1 MPEPIVDGKLKFHT
15 PLAPHQVRPL
25 PRILSEADLEDFR
38 SRLCDAAE
46 HMFAERGPE
55 AVTIRELAAAV
66 GVSPMTPYRYFKDK
80 DAILAAVRARAF
92 DRHADTLEAAYAAY
106 ADNPAA
112 RPAALAQAYIQF
124 ALDHPE
130 AYKLMFDVHQPS
142 AGDYPDLV
150 RAGERS
156 RRTMSLQ
163 LRTRDGADVSLPREE
178 ADFIAHMYWA
188 ALHGPLMLHM
198 SGMLPSQIS
207 PAALIGA
214 LMTNLDKAIRGGAKG
229 KPL

>member
-1 MPEPIVDGKLKFHT
+1 
-15 PLAPHQVRPL
+15 L
-25 PRILSEADLEDFR
+25 PRILSDADVEDFR
-38 SRLCDAAE
+38 ARLCDAAE
-46 HMFAERGPE
+46 LMFAERGPE

-92 DRHADTLEAAYAAY
+92 DRHASLLEAAYAAH

-150 RAGERS
+150 RAGQRS
-156 RRTMSLQ
+156 RRTMTLQ
-163 LRTRDGADVSLPREE
+163 MERAESEGAAIPQDE

-188 ALHGPLMLHM
+188 ALHGPLMLQM

-207 PAALIGA
+207 ASALIGA
-214 LMTNLDKAIRGGAKG
+214 LMANLDRS
-229 KPL
+229 LRERVSQSL

>member
-1 MPEPIVDGKLKFHT
+1 M
-15 PLAPHQVRPL
+15 
-25 PRILSEADLEDFR
+25 PRILSDADVADFR
-38 SRLCDAAE
+38 ARMCDAAE

-55 AVTIRELAAAV
+55 AVTIRELAAAI

-92 DRHADTLEAAYAAY
+92 DRHADLLEAAYDAY

-124 ALDHPE
+124 ALNHPE

-142 AGDYPDLV
+142 AGNYPDLV

-163 LRTRDGADVSLPREE
+163 METAEGDGVALSESE

-198 SGMLPSQIS
+198 SGMLPAKIS
-207 PAALIGA
+207 TSALIAALISS
-214 LMTNLDKAIRGGAKG
+214 LDKALRGAAR
-229 KPL
+229 PDWAPPAA

>member
-1 MPEPIVDGKLKFHT
+1 
-15 PLAPHQVRPL
+15 L
-25 PRILSEADLEDFR
+25 PRILSDADLQDFR
-38 SRLCDAAE
+38 ARLCDAAE

-92 DRHADTLEAAYAAY
+92 DRHADLLEAAYAAH
-106 ADNPAA
+106 ADDPAA
-112 RPAALAQAYIQF
+112 RPAALAQAYVQF

-163 LRTRDGADVSLPREE
+163 METQEGGHGTLPKAE

-198 SGMLPSQIS
+198 SGMLPNKIS
-207 PAALIGA
+207 PSALIGA
-214 LMTNLDKAIRGGAKG
+214 LVSNLDMALRGAARPHWS
-229 KPL
+229 KPAS

>member
-1 MPEPIVDGKLKFHT
+1 M
-15 PLAPHQVRPL
+15 
-25 PRILSEADLEDFR
+25 PRILSDADLEDFR
-38 SRLCDAAE
+38 TRLCDAAE

-92 DRHADTLEAAYAAY
+92 DRHADLLEAAYAAH
-106 ADNPAA
+106 ADDPAA
-112 RPAALAQAYIQF
+112 RPAALAEAYIQF

-142 AGDYPDLV
+142 AGDYSDLV

-163 LRTRDGADVSLPREE
+163 MDAAEGDHIARPQAE

-198 SGMLPSQIS
+198 SGMLPPQIS
-207 PAALIGA
+207 PSALIGA
-214 LMTNLDKAIRGGAKG
+214 LVSNLNKALRQKAET
-229 KPL
+229 

>member
-1 MPEPIVDGKLKFHT
+1 
-15 PLAPHQVRPL
+15 L
-25 PRILSEADLEDFR
+25 PRILSDEDVQDFR
-38 SRLCDAAE
+38 ARLCDAAE

-92 DRHADTLEAAYAAY
+92 DRHADALEAAYAAS
-106 ADNPAA
+106 DPAA
-112 RPAALAQAYIQF
+112 RPAAVAQAYIRF
-124 ALDHPE
+124 AEASPE
-130 AYKLMFDVHQPS
+130 AYKLMFDVNQPR

-163 LRTRDGADVSLPREE
+163 LEAEIAAGLPRDQAE
-178 ADFIAHMYWA
+178 FRAHMYWA
-188 ALHGPLMLHM
+188 ALHGPLMLRM
-198 SGMLPSQIS
+198 SGMLPKAISASQ
-207 PAALIGA
+207 LIGA
-214 LMTNLDKAIRGGAKG
+214 LVMALDKGLRGKVREG
-229 KPL
+229 L

>member
-1 MPEPIVDGKLKFHT
+1 
-15 PLAPHQVRPL
+15 L
-25 PRILSEADLEDFR
+25 PRILSDADLEDFR
-38 SRLCDAAE
+38 ARLCDAAE

-55 AVTIRELAAAV
+55 AVTIRELAAAL

-92 DRHADTLEAAYAAY
+92 DRHADLLEVAYAAY

-156 RRTMSLQ
+156 RRTMSLHMD
-163 LRTRDGADVSLPREE
+163 RAERGDAPLPQAE

-188 ALHGPLMLHM
+188 ALHGPLMLQM
-198 SGMLPSQIS
+198 SGMLPAQIS
-207 PAALIGA
+207 APALIGA
-214 LMTNLDKAIRGGAKG
+214 LISNLDRALGDAARPDRTPPTANA
-229 KPL
+229 

>member
-1 MPEPIVDGKLKFHT
+1 
-15 PLAPHQVRPL
+15 L
-25 PRILSEADLEDFR
+25 PRILSDADLEDFR
-38 SRLCDAAE
+38 ARLCDAAE

-92 DRHADTLEAAYAAY
+92 DRHADLLEAAYAAH
-106 ADNPAA
+106 ADDPAA
-112 RPAALAQAYIQF
+112 RPAALAQAYVQF

-163 LRTRDGADVSLPREE
+163 METQEEGHGTVPKAE

-198 SGMLPSQIS
+198 SGMLPNKIS
-207 PAALIGA
+207 PSALIGA
-214 LMTNLDKAIRGGAKG
+214 LVSNLDMALRGAARPHWS
-229 KPL
+229 KPAS

>member
-1 MPEPIVDGKLKFHT
+1 M
-15 PLAPHQVRPL
+15 
-25 PRILSEADLEDFR
+25 PRILSDADLEDFR
-38 SRLCDAAE
+38 ARLCDAAE

-92 DRHADTLEAAYAAY
+92 DRHADLLEAAYAAH
-106 ADNPAA
+106 ADDPAA
-112 RPAALAQAYIQF
+112 RPAALAQAYVQF

-163 LRTRDGADVSLPREE
+163 METQEEGHGTVPKAE

-198 SGMLPSQIS
+198 SGMLPNKIS
-207 PAALIGA
+207 PSALIGA
-214 LMTNLDKAIRGGAKG
+214 LVSNLDMALRGAARPHWS
-229 KPL
+229 KPAS